1 MPPTGVS
8 KSETNPNGGN
18 TKRQKQEQEQRVDMS
33 KMSKTGKKIDVD
45 KIEKAVAEILA
56 AVGEDPKREGL
67 KGTPGRVA
75 RMYSELLGGIHEDPS
90 NHLRSVFTEDYNEIV
105 LLRDIPF
112 YSICEH
118 HLLPFIGSAHVAYLP
133 TGTVLGVSKLARIV
147 DTFARR
153 LQAQER
159 LTYQIAD
166 FIMDRLEPSGV
177 AVVLEASHSCMT
189 IRGIKK
195 PGSVMVTSA
204 LRGIFMK
211 DPRSRNEVLSLMHK
225 GRD

>member
-1 MPPTGVS
+1 
-8 KSETNPNGGN
+8 
-18 TKRQKQEQEQRVDMS
+18 
-33 KMSKTGKKIDVD
+33 MSKTSKKIDTE

-56 AVGEDPKREGL
+56 AVGEDPAREGL

-75 RMYSELLGGIHEDPS
+75 RMYVELLGGMHEDPKK
-90 NHLRSVFTEDYNEIV
+90 HLRSVFKEEYNEIV

-118 HLLPFIGSAHVAYLP
+118 HLLPFIGSAHVAYLS

-166 FIMDRLEPSGV
+166 FIMDHLKPRGV

-195 PGSVMVTSA
+195 PGSAMVTSA

-225 GRD
+225 GRE